1 MSTSE
6 TDPRNDDQPTPTID
20 PYGDGGERD
29 TNSGQQRDALSGLA
43 GWAVVGALVVA
54 GIIAPAILYVAGQTG
69 DLQAL
74 GLGFKNTYLAVP
86 MIPAALLG
94 AIGIWSALKD
104 R

>member
-6 TDPRNDDQPTPTID
+6 TDPRNDGEPTPTVD
-20 PYGDGGERD
+20 PHSDSSDATGGQ
-29 TNSGQQRDALSGLA
+29 NRDALSGLA
-43 GWAVVGALVVA
+43 GWAVVGVLVVA
-54 GIIAPAILYVAGQTG
+54 GIVAPAILYVAGQTG

-86 MIPAALLG
+86 MVPALLLG

>member
-6 TDPRNDDQPTPTID
+6 TDPQNG
-20 PYGDGGERD
+20 GDVSENSADTGG
-29 TNSGQQRDALSGLA
+29 LSGLT
-43 GWAVVGALVVA
+43 GWLVVA
-54 GIIAPAILYVAGQTG
+54 VLFVAGIVAPTLLYWAGQTG

-86 MIPAALLG
+86 MVPAILLG
-94 AIGIWSALKD
+94 AIGLWTALKH